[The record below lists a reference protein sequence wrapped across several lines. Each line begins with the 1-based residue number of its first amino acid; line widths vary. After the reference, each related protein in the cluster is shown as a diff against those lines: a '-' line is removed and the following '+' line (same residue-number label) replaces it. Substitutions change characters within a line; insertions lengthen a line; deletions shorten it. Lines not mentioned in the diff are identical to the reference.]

1 VDSATDVDATL
12 KWAGNI
18 TPTMSTT
25 VSNIDVYGFLCTNN
39 TGTIR
44 FDGFII
50 GQDIPA

>member
-1 VDSATDVDATL
+1 MDSHTDGTPANL

-25 VSNIDVYGFLCTNN
+25 VSHKDVYGFICTS
-39 TGTIR
+39 GTAG

-50 GQDIPA
+50 GQDIPD